1 MAKGQNQAPRY
12 TSIMGQPHMLAY
24 INSDEEKL
32 LRSRGGMGIAGPAG
46 IKAYPPDSAIDADY
60 DAISGGSG
68 SNNSN
73 NNSSVGSSG
82 YVSVDAIANDAVSND
97 PNTNFSYGGNTYD
110 NVTDYHNAIFSDN
123 DDGGSSN
130 SANNSTVNNANT
142 GTTGETTWSD
152 DYVFIDP
159 YEYNELIMEKTD
171 DGKWKYSDTA
181 AFDLSS
187 VDPNELGQDDY
198 DKYVELEKQYYI
210 ANPTSNINDL
220 QYKQQKGVAKILS
233 IFAGPVGL
241 GFRAITELQRKGILP
256 GPVAGVEFLPRD
268 DVPEFTNTS
277 NEDAVYEILNDETLS
292 TEEQQEAIETLLTD
306 EAIAEGAERLA
317 AQIKILRDGAYG
329 SNETNSPEDIISD
342 PSSITG
348 TNTLEDKIPTLDAL
362 AEGTNLDADDYEM
375 PEGEAGAD
383 VETVGDED
391 ITTANT
397 VDEGS
402 VSTYNAE
409 TVSDDMNSDFYTA
422 GAAEGTVSDEAQ
434 VDAEQL
440 DTEATEKGL
449 NAVGRA
455 LNDFA
460 KVDISRV
467 IDTSTVQGKLL
478 ADRLGEGGY
487 VDSKATILGQMKV
500 ISEEFKDSNGN
511 PKIPAWAQGVARN
524 VAKTVAFRGMSGSAA
539 TAAVTNA
546 IMEASL
552 GVAEKEATF
561 FQTLTTENL
570 NNRQQAIINK
580 ATVLANFEIE
590 NLDARM
596 TAAVNNAQAFLKMDL
611 ANLDNRQ
618 QAEIVNTQ
626 LRVDA
631 LLEDAKAENAAR
643 LFRAEAENDF
653 TKFYDELN
661 TQIEMHTAEQ
671 KNAMERFNTGE
682 VNDNAEYNAT
692 LEQRRVEFYKEL
704 QYNIEL
710 ANARWRQEI
719 TMKDA
724 EMKFDAAKIDLDNL
738 ISIKKE
744 ALTQLWDREDA
755 LLDYTWKS
763 AESELNRAVE
773 RYKADRNYDVNMA
786 KVNMEADAATG
797 AAWYEGLKWVYDIGD
812 GLDWW

>member
-1 MAKGQNQAPRY
+1 
-12 TSIMGQPHMLAY
+12 
-24 INSDEEKL
+24 
-32 LRSRGGMGIAGPAG
+32 
-46 IKAYPPDSAIDADY
+46 
-60 DAISGGSG
+60 
-68 SNNSN
+68 
-73 NNSSVGSSG
+73 
-82 YVSVDAIANDAVSND
+82 
-97 PNTNFSYGGNTYD
+97 
-110 NVTDYHNAIFSDN
+110 
-123 DDGGSSN
+123 
-130 SANNSTVNNANT
+130 
-142 GTTGETTWSD
+142 
-152 DYVFIDP
+152 
-159 YEYNELIMEKTD
+159 MEKTE

-187 VDPNELGQDDY
+187 IDPNELGQDDY

-220 QYKQQKGVAKILS
+220 QYQQQKKVARLLGY
-233 IFAGPVGL
+233 FVGPLGL
-241 GFRAITELQRKGILP
+241 GFRAVTELQRKGILP
-256 GPVAGVEFLPRD
+256 GPVAGVEFLPRE
-268 DVPEFTNTS
+268 DVPEFTGS
-277 NEDAVYEILNDETLS
+277 DNENAINEILEDETL
-292 TEEQQEAIETLLTD
+292 TDEEKKDAVEDMLTD
-306 EAIAEGAERLA
+306 DAIAAGAEKLA
-317 AQIKILRDGAYG
+317 AQIKIMRDGAYG
-329 SNETNSPEDIISD
+329 ANEENSPNAVLND
-342 PSSITG
+342 PSIITG
-348 TNTLEDKIPTLDAL
+348 NNTLEDKVPTIDAL
-362 AEGTNLDADDYEM
+362 AEGTNLDATKYQE
-375 PEGEAGAD
+375 PEDATGAN
-383 VETVGDED
+383 VETVGDDD

-397 VDEGS
+397 VNTGT
-402 VSTYNAE
+402 VTGYNAE
-409 TVSDDMNSDFYTA
+409 TVADDMDSDFYTA
-422 GAAEGTVSDEAQ
+422 EGISGTVSD
-434 VDAEQL
+434 DALIDADQL
-440 DTEATEKGL
+440 DVEATEKGL

-487 VDSKATILGQMKV
+487 VDSKSTIIGQMKI

-524 VAKTVAFRGMSGSAA
+524 IAKTVAFRGMTGSAA

-561 FQTLTTENL
+561 FQTLTKENL
-570 NNRQQAIINK
+570 SNRQQAVINK
-580 ATVLANFEIE
+580 ATVLSNFEIE

-611 ANLDNRQ
+611 KNLDNEQ

-643 LFRAEAENDF
+643 LFRADAENDF

-692 LEQRRVEFYKEL
+692 LEQRRTEFYKEM

-710 ANARWRQEI
+710 ANARWRQDI
-719 TMKDA
+719 TLKEA
-724 EMKFDAAKIDLDNL
+724 EMKFDAARIDLDNL

-763 AESELNRAVE
+763 SESELNRAVE

-786 KVNMEADAATG
+786 KINFEKDMAKG
-797 AAWYEGLKWVYDIGD
+797 AAWYEGIKWVWDAGD
-812 GLDWW
+812 DLGWW

>member
-1 MAKGQNQAPRY
+1 MAKGQNTAPRY
-12 TSIMGQPHMLAY
+12 ASIMGQPHMLAY

-60 DAISGGSG
+60 EAISGNNNDDTGSDDDGWGGGWSNSGGTVEEKSTYDPWWESGSDNDNSSPTTNTNTGSG
-68 SNNSN
+68 SNSSSN
-73 NNSSVGSSG
+73 DF
-82 YVSVDAIANDAVSND
+82 VDANGDGIDDRAVA
-97 PNTNFSYGGNTYD
+97 GN
-110 NVTDYHNAIFSDN
+110 
-123 DDGGSSN
+123 
-130 SANNSTVNNANT
+130 
-142 GTTGETTWSD
+142 EQP
-152 DYVFIDP
+152 FIDP
-159 YEYNELIMEKTD
+159 YEYNELIMEKTA

-181 AFDLSS
+181 AFDLSTI
-187 VDPNELGQDDY
+187 DPNEVSQDDY
-198 DKYVELEKQYYI
+198 ARYEELEKQYYI

-220 QYKQQKGVAKILS
+220 QYKQQKTVAKILTK
-233 IFAGPVGL
+233 FAGPIGL

-256 GPVAGVEFLPRD
+256 GPVAGVEFLPRE
-268 DVPEFTNTS
+268 DVPEYTNS
-277 NEDAVYEILNDETLS
+277 DNEDRIYEILNDENLT
-292 TEEQQEAIETLLTD
+292 TEEQKDAVENLLT
-306 EAIAEGAERLA
+306 EGAIAEGAEQLA

-329 SNETNSPEDIISD
+329 NSDYDTPEDVLND
-342 PSSITG
+342 PTIITG
-348 TNTLEDKIPTLDAL
+348 INTLEDKLPTLDEL
-362 AEGTNLDADDYEM
+362 ASGTNIDETEFQQ
-375 PEGEAGAD
+375 PEDETGAD
-383 VETVGDED
+383 VETIGDDD
-391 ITTANT
+391 ITTAST
-397 VDEGS
+397 VEEGS
-402 VSTYNAE
+402 VADYNAE
-409 TVSDDMNSDFYTA
+409 TVSEDLDSDFYTA
-422 GAAEGTVSDEAQ
+422 GAIEGTVSDKAQ
-434 VDAEQL
+434 VDAEQI
-440 DTEATEKGL
+440 DVDATEKGL
-449 NAVGRA
+449 NAVGKA

-478 ADRLGEGGY
+478 ADKLGEGGY
-487 VDSKATILGQMKV
+487 VDSKATIIGQMKI

-511 PKIPAWAQGVARN
+511 PKIPAWAQSLYRN
-524 VAKTVAFRGMSGSAA
+524 VSKTIAFKGMTGSAA

-570 NNRQQAIINK
+570 SNRQQSIINK
-580 ATVLANFEIE
+580 ATVLSNFEVE

-682 VNDNAEYNAT
+682 INDNAEYNAT
-692 LEQRRVEFYKEL
+692 LEQRRTEFYKEMA
-704 QYNIEL
+704 YNIEL
-710 ANARWRQEI
+710 ANARWRQEV
-719 TMKDA
+719 TLKEA
-724 EMKFDAAKIDLDNL
+724 EMKFDAARIDLENL

-763 AESELNRAVE
+763 AETELNRAVE
-773 RYKADRNYDVNMA
+773 RYKADRNYDVDMA

-797 AAWYEGLKWVYDIGD
+797 AAWYEGLKWAYDIGD
-812 GLDWW
+812 ELDWW

>member
-1 MAKGQNQAPRY
+1 MAKGQNTAPRY
-12 TSIMGQPHMLAY
+12 ASIMGQPHMLAY

-60 DAISGGSG
+60 EAISGNNNDDTGSDDDGWGGGWSNSGGTVEEKSTYDPWWESGSDNDNSSSNTNTNTGSG
-68 SNNSN
+68 SNSSSN
-73 NNSSVGSSG
+73 DF
-82 YVSVDAIANDAVSND
+82 VDANGDGIDDRAVA
-97 PNTNFSYGGNTYD
+97 GN
-110 NVTDYHNAIFSDN
+110 
-123 DDGGSSN
+123 
-130 SANNSTVNNANT
+130 
-142 GTTGETTWSD
+142 EQP
-152 DYVFIDP
+152 FIDP
-159 YEYNELIMEKTD
+159 YEYNELIMEKTA

-181 AFDLSS
+181 AFDLSTI
-187 VDPNELGQDDY
+187 DPNEVSQDDY
-198 DKYVELEKQYYI
+198 ARYEELEKQYYI

-220 QYKQQKGVAKILS
+220 QYKQQKTVAKILTK
-233 IFAGPVGL
+233 FAGPIGL

-256 GPVAGVEFLPRD
+256 GPVAGVEFLPRE
-268 DVPEFTNTS
+268 DVPEYTNS
-277 NEDAVYEILNDETLS
+277 DNEDRIYEILNDENLT
-292 TEEQQEAIETLLTD
+292 TEEQKDAVENLLT
-306 EAIAEGAERLA
+306 EGAIAEGAEQLA

-329 SNETNSPEDIISD
+329 NSDYDTPEDVLND
-342 PSSITG
+342 PTIITG
-348 TNTLEDKIPTLDAL
+348 INTLEDKLPTIDEL
-362 AEGTNLDADDYEM
+362 ASGTNIDETEFQQ
-375 PEGEAGAD
+375 PEDETGAD
-383 VETVGDED
+383 VETIGDDD
-391 ITTANT
+391 ITTAST
-397 VDEGS
+397 VEEGS
-402 VSTYNAE
+402 VADYNAE
-409 TVSDDMNSDFYTA
+409 TVSEDLDSDFYTA
-422 GAAEGTVSDEAQ
+422 GAIEGTVSDKAQ
-434 VDAEQL
+434 VDAEQI
-440 DTEATEKGL
+440 DVDATEKGL
-449 NAVGRA
+449 NAVGKA

-478 ADRLGEGGY
+478 ADKLGEGGY
-487 VDSKATILGQMKV
+487 VDSKATIIGQMKI
-500 ISEEFKDSNGN
+500 ISDEFKDSNGN
-511 PKIPAWAQGVARN
+511 PKIPAWAQSLYRN
-524 VAKTVAFRGMSGSAA
+524 VSKTIAFKGMTGSAA

-570 NNRQQAIINK
+570 SNRQQSIINK
-580 ATVLANFEIE
+580 ATVLSNFEVE

-682 VNDNAEYNAT
+682 INDNAEYNAT
-692 LEQRRVEFYKEL
+692 LEQRRTEFYKEMA
-704 QYNIEL
+704 YNIEL
-710 ANARWRQEI
+710 ANARWRQEV
-719 TMKDA
+719 TLKEA
-724 EMKFDAAKIDLDNL
+724 EMKFDAARIDLENL

-763 AESELNRAVE
+763 AETELNRAVE
-773 RYKADRNYDVNMA
+773 RYKADRNYDVDMA
-786 KVNMEADAATG
+786 KINMEGDMATG
-797 AAWYEGLKWVYDIGD
+797 AAWYEGLKWAYDIGD
-812 GLDWW
+812 ELDWW